1 MSRIK
6 AVVFDW
12 AGTMVDFGCRAP
24 VEALIAAFAA
34 EGVVLSTAAARREM
48 GMAKR
53 AHVAAI
59 LANPEVIPL
68 WTEAKGS
75 APGEADLERIF
86 LALGPLMT
94 EAADRCSDLIPGAA
108 EVARDL
114 KAQGVRIGSGTG
126 YSPEMMAPIRRR
138 AAEQG
143 YEPEVVICAGD
154 TPTGRP
160 SPQPLWQA
168 LIRLDA
174 WPASLC
180 VKVDDAEVGVR
191 EGRYAGCWTIGVAAS
206 GNGVGLS
213 LEELQAL
220 PEADRRALIDH
231 AGEALMAAGAHLV
244 IDTVADLPDALAEIE
259 SLIAS
264 GAEPGR
270 AA

>member
-1 MSRIK
+1 MTEIK

-24 VEALIAAFAA
+24 VDALVAAFAA
-34 EGVVLSTAAARREM
+34 EGVALSAEAARREM

-59 LANPEVIPL
+59 LANPEVARAWI
-68 WTEAKGS
+68 EARGS
-75 APGEADLERIF
+75 APGEADLEGIF
-86 LALGPLMT
+86 VALGPLMT
-94 EAADRCSDLIPGAA
+94 EAAERCSDLIPGAA
-108 EVARDL
+108 KVARDL
-114 KAQGVRIGSGTG
+114 RARGVRIGSGTG
-126 YSPEMMAPIRRR
+126 YSPEMMEPIRRR

-174 WPASLC
+174 WPAHLC
-180 VKVDDAEVGVR
+180 VKVDDAEVGMR
-191 EGRYAGCWTIGVAAS
+191 EGRYGGCWTVGVAAS

-213 LEELQAL
+213 LEELDAL
-220 PEADRRALIDH
+220 PDAERRARIDH
-231 AGEALMAAGAHLV
+231 AGEMLRAAGAHLIV
-244 IDTVADLPDALAEIE
+244 ETVADLPGVLEEIE
-259 SLIAS
+259 RRIAT
-264 GAEPGR
+264 GERPG
-270 AA
+270 

>member
-1 MSRIK
+1 MTAIK

-24 VEALIAAFAA
+24 VEALIEAFAA
-34 EGVVLSTAAARREM
+34 EGVTLSTAAARREM

-59 LANPEVIPL
+59 LANPEVVKT
-68 WTEAKGS
+68 WTRAKGLE
-75 APGEADLERIF
+75 PREADLERIF

-94 EAADRCSDLIPGAA
+94 AAADRCGELIPGAA
-108 EVARDL
+108 DVARYL
-114 KAQGVRIGSGTG
+114 KNQGVRIGSGTG

-154 TPTGRP
+154 TPSGRP

-174 WPASLC
+174 WPAHLC
-180 VKVDDAEVGVR
+180 IKVDDAEVGIR
-191 EGRYAGCWTIGVAAS
+191 EGRWAGCWTVGVAAT

-213 LEELQAL
+213 REELTAL
-220 PEADRRALIDH
+220 PDGERRERIDR
-231 AGEALMAAGAHLV
+231 AGEGLKAAGAHLV
-244 IDTVADLPDALAEIE
+244 IDSVADLPAIVREIE
-259 SLIAS
+259 RRIVA
-264 GAEPGR
+264 GERPG
-270 AA
+270 

>member
-34 EGVVLSTAAARREM
+34 EGVALSTAPARREM

-53 AHVAAI
+53 AHVSAI
-59 LANPEVIPL
+59 LANPEVVPL
-68 WTEAKGS
+68 WIAAKGA
-75 APGEADLERIF
+75 APGDADLERIF
-86 LALGPLMT
+86 VALGPLMT
-94 EAADRCSDLIPGAA
+94 EAADRCSELIPGAA
-108 EVARDL
+108 KIAQALR
-114 KAQGVRIGSGTG
+114 AQGVRIGSGTG

-174 WPASLC
+174 WPAALC
-180 VKVDDAEVGVR
+180 VKVDDAEVGIR

-213 LEELQAL
+213 LEELEAL
-220 PEADRRALIDH
+220 PETERRARIEH
-231 AGEALMAAGAHLV
+231 AGEALTAAGAHLIV
-244 IDTVADLPDALAEIE
+244 DTVADLPAALEEIE
-259 SLIAS
+259 RRIAA
-264 GAEPGR
+264 GEAPGQ

>member
-1 MSRIK
+1 MTEIK

-34 EGVVLSTAAARREM
+34 EGVALSAANARREM

-59 LANPEVIPL
+59 LANPEVITA

-75 APGEADLERIF
+75 PPADAALESIF
-86 LALGPLMT
+86 VALGPLMT
-94 EAADRCSDLIPGAA
+94 EAAERCSDLIPG
-108 EVARDL
+108 VAKVAQNLR
-114 KAQGVRIGSGTG
+114 AQGVRIGSGTG
-126 YSPEMMAPIRRR
+126 YSPEMMEPIRRR

-174 WPASLC
+174 WPAHLC

-191 EGRYAGCWTIGVAAS
+191 EGRYAGCWTVGVAAS

-213 LEELQAL
+213 LEDLDAL
-220 PEADRRALIDH
+220 PDAERRARVAR
-231 AGEALMAAGAHLV
+231 AGEILIAAGAHLIV
-244 IDTVADLPDALAEIE
+244 ETVADLPVALEEIE
-259 SLIAS
+259 RRIAA
-264 GAEPGR
+264 GERPG
-270 AA
+270 

>member
-1 MSRIK
+1 MTQIK

-34 EGVVLSTAAARREM
+34 EGVTLSAENARREM

-59 LANPEVIPL
+59 LANPEVAQAWL
-68 WTEAKGS
+68 EAKGS
-75 APGEADLERIF
+75 PPGVADLEGIF

-108 EVARDL
+108 KVAQDL
-114 KAQGVRIGSGTG
+114 KARGVRIGSGTG
-126 YSPEMMAPIRRR
+126 YSPEMMEPIRRR

-143 YEPEVVICAGD
+143 YEPEAIVCAGD

-160 SPQPLWQA
+160 SPQPLWLA
-168 LIRLDA
+168 LIKLDA
-174 WPASLC
+174 WPAHLC
-180 VKVDDAEVGVR
+180 VKIDDAEVGVR
-191 EGRYAGCWTIGVAAS
+191 EGRYAGCWTVGVTAS

-213 LEELQAL
+213 LEELNAL
-220 PEADRRALIDH
+220 PDAERRARIDH
-231 AGEALMAAGAHLV
+231 AGQVLRAAGAHL
-244 IDTVADLPDALAEIE
+244 IIETVADLPGALEEIE
-259 SLIAS
+259 RRIAA
-264 GAEPGR
+264 GEPPG
-270 AA
+270 